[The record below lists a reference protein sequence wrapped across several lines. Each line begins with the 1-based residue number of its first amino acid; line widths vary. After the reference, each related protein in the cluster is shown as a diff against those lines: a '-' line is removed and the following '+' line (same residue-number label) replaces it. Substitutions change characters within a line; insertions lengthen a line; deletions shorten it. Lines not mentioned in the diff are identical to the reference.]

1 MERMSVGLPRVVKLD
16 NFRAPIPDGYFS
28 KLRFDNSD
36 INRTPVTGL
45 HPTASLWGT
54 RQDNTVL
61 QVSFTDHVIFQK
73 NCESY
78 GTGNFIILQHS

>member
-16 NFRAPIPDGYFS
+16 DFRAPIPDGYFS

-36 INRTPVTGL
+36 VNRIPVPGL
-45 HPTASLWGT
+45 HPNASLWGT

-61 QVSFTDHVIFQK
+61 QVRPIDNH
-73 NCESY
+73 
-78 GTGNFIILQHS
+78 L